1 MTAWI
6 VLGLAVATAARPG
19 RSASTH
25 HDSLEARLALRE
37 CVAAQR
43 TAAVTACSQALE
55 LGLTEE
61 RAVVARRLLGRAFAV
76 LERWDEALQSYLEVL
91 RIAPQDADAA
101 LAAGTALLYGLG
113 RPLEAEGYLR
123 QALSARPDDAVFHVH
138 LATALNAAGRH
149 AEALDEFKTALE
161 LDVTVLDDR
170 PAAQAAHLASLRQ
183 AFWP

>member
-1 MTAWI
+1 MTVGI
-6 VLGLAVATAARPG
+6 VLAVALATAPRG
-19 RSASTH
+19 RAAPLR
-25 HDSLEARLALRE
+25 DSLEARLALRE
-37 CVAAQR
+37 CVAALR
-43 TAAVTACSQALE
+43 TAAVTTCSRALE
-55 LGLTEE
+55 LGLTGE
-61 RAVVARRLLGRAFAV
+61 RAALAQRLRGRALAV
-76 LERWDEALQSYLEVL
+76 LERWDEALQAYLEVL

-113 RPLEAEGYLR
+113 RPLDAEEYLR

>member
-1 MTAWI
+1 MMVSLI
-6 VLGLAVATAARPG
+6 LGLAVVTATARG
-19 RSASTH
+19 GSASAQR
-25 HDSLEARLALRE
+25 DSLEARLALRE

-43 TAAVTACSQALE
+43 AAAVTACSQALE
-55 LGLTEE
+55 LGLSAE
-61 RAVVARRLLGRAFAV
+61 RAVVARRLLGRALAI

-101 LAAGTALLYGLG
+101 LAAGTVLLYGLD
-113 RPLEAEGYLR
+113 RPLEAEEYLR